1 MKKIDINVEDIVF
14 LQLPDG
20 SNVQIE
26 LKEENLV
33 ELSFYTRTKD
43 GKIRE
48 QPVLHMKNSNTFSVE
63 LRRK

>member
-1 MKKIDINVEDIVF
+1 MKKIGINVEDIVF

-43 GKIRE
+43 GTIRE
-48 QPVLHMKNSNTFSVE
+48 QPVLHMKNSNTFAVE